1 MSNGDALALTAEE
14 REALI
19 GLLRRAIDEARYP
32 FSHHQGD
39 PRQARPA
46 GAEIGTAAAAAVG
59 DGADARA
66 RSAETVKEDAPYTD
80 REGFNEDDRGYRGRV

>member
-1 MSNGDALALTAEE
+1 
-14 REALI
+14 
-19 GLLRRAIDEARYP
+19 LRRAIDEARYP
-32 FSHHQGD
+32 VSHHQGD